1 MSVSMEKIKKLRE
14 ETSAKLIDCKK
25 ALEEAGGNIDEA
37 RKILRKKGA
46 KIAHK
51 KSGEKTGQGT
61 IASYVH
67 HNGNMGVLVEVH
79 CQSDFVA
86 RTDEFQTFA
95 KDIAMHI
102 AAFNPQWISPEEV
115 PSPVIEEEKDILR
128 AQARQ
133 EGKPDKIIERIVE
146 GRIKKFYS
154 EKCLLSQPFLK
165 DEKKT
170 VKEHLEELIAKV
182 GENVRIHR
190 FTRYELRQE

>member
-1 MSVSMEKIKKLRE
+1 MSVSMEKIKRLRE

-46 KIAHK
+46 KIAQK

-67 HNGNMGVLVEVH
+67 HNGNVGVLVEVH

-102 AAFNPQWISPEEV
+102 AAFNPRWISPEEV

>member
-1 MSVSMEKIKKLRE
+1 MSVSMEKIKRLRE

-46 KIAHK
+46 KIAQK

-67 HNGNMGVLVEVH
+67 HNGNVGVLVEVH

-102 AAFNPQWISPEEV
+102 AAFNPRWISPEEV

-190 FTRYELRQE
+190 FTRYELKQE

>member
-1 MSVSMEKIKKLRE
+1 V
-14 ETSAKLIDCKK
+14 
-25 ALEEAGGNIDEA
+25 
-37 RKILRKKGA
+37 
-46 KIAHK
+46 
-51 KSGEKTGQGT
+51 
-61 IASYVH
+61 
-67 HNGNMGVLVEVH
+67 GVLVEVH

>member
-1 MSVSMEKIKKLRE
+1 MSVSMEKIKRLRE

-46 KIAHK
+46 KIAQK

-67 HNGNMGVLVEVH
+67 HNGNVGVLVEVH

-190 FTRYELRQE
+190 FTRYELKQE

>member
-1 MSVSMEKIKKLRE
+1 MSVSMEKIKRLRE

-46 KIAHK
+46 KIAQK

-67 HNGNMGVLVEVH
+67 HNGNVGVLVEVH

>member
-1 MSVSMEKIKKLRE
+1 MSVSMEKIKRLRE

-46 KIAHK
+46 KIAQK

-67 HNGNMGVLVEVH
+67 HNGNVGVLVEVH

-165 DEKKT
+165 DEEKT

-190 FTRYELRQE
+190 FTRYELKQE

>member
-1 MSVSMEKIKKLRE
+1 MSVSMEKIKRLRE
-14 ETSAKLIDCKK
+14 ETSAKIIDCKK

-46 KIAHK
+46 KIAQK

-67 HNGNMGVLVEVH
+67 HNGNVGVLVEVH